1 MEKTALAAY
10 FGVPVLLQLRIPL
23 VVPMVREHL
32 KMQHADDP
40 QTPQWIP
47 QEAMEPGSDESRP
60 VFSSTQV
67 IRYAVLND
75 VDAGDAV
82 EVVWLVPGIHGVC
95 TVATLL
101 NDRDIAA
108 VTRVVSMP
116 APPPAPPEP
125 SRIIMG

>member
-10 FGVPVLLQLRIPL
+10 FGVPVLVQLRIPL
-23 VVPMVREHL
+23 VIPMVKEHL

-40 QTPQWIP
+40 ENPQWIP
-47 QEAMEPGSDESRP
+47 QEALEEGAPGGPP
-60 VFSSTQV
+60 VFSSTQM

-75 VDAGDAV
+75 VDADDAV
-82 EVVWLVPGIHGVC
+82 EVRWLVPGVTGIC
-95 TVATLL
+95 SVATLL

-108 VTRVVSMP
+108 VTRIVSVPP
-116 APPPAPPEP
+116 APPAPPEP